1 MPLSCIVC
9 NMGPSQNTVH
19 ARVILDERES
29 DGDGDDEVSI
39 ILTVSLTHSLTQWSS
54 SSVR

>member
-1 MPLSCIVC
+1 
-9 NMGPSQNTVH
+9 MGPSQNTVH

-29 DGDGDDEVSI
+29 DDDGDGDDEVSI
-39 ILTVSLTHSLTQWSS
+39 ILTVSLTHSLTQWG